1 MPAGPSGR
9 PTSVEL
15 TTSCASA
22 PTAAPVW
29 PPTIIPPILRIIWPR
44 PPSAPNPPVRAVIAE
59 RISGGSSPASS
70 SGSSVSIPPI
80 ASTARAAIGSHSFD
94 QTGSVASTH
103 SARLQAWV
111 IRMPVGRVV
120 ASSSH
125 RSAVRSASVVLRR
138 SISRTL
144 ASPCAATVCRATFF
158 ARSQLT
164 GPPCQDIRSAN
175 WRRASANCCG
185 SPSGPSGPPAPP
197 PGPPAP
203 PRPAPPPASG
213 LSGSRSGSPGRP
225 KPKGGSVIS
234 AASRAGWKSPRPP
247 RYPGSTPW

>member
-1 MPAGPSGR
+1 M
-9 PTSVEL
+9 EL
-15 TTSCASA
+15 TTSRARA

-29 PPTIIPPILRIIWPR
+29 PPTIIPPILRIIWPS
-44 PPSAPNPPVRAVIAE
+44 PPRAPSPPVRALIAD
-59 RISGGSSPASS
+59 RISGGSSPAIS
-70 SGSSVSIPPI
+70 SGSSARIPLM

-94 QTGSVASTH
+94 QTGRVASTH
-103 SARLQAWV
+103 SARLQACA
-111 IRMPVGRVV
+111 IRIPVGRVV

-125 RSAVRSASVVLRR
+125 RSAVRIASMALRR
-138 SISRTL
+138 SMSRTL
-144 ASPCAATVCRATFF
+144 ASPAAATVCRATFL

-185 SPSGPSGPPAPP
+185 SPSGPSGPSGPCGPPGPPEPAPP
-197 PGPPAP
+197 P
-203 PRPAPPPASG
+203 PPPEPPPPPGVFPES
-213 LSGSRSGSPGRP
+213 SGSRSPGRL

-247 RYPGSTPW
+247 RYPGSTVR